1 MRWVVG
7 PGSGFA
13 HLTLPAVAR
22 RVPSLSPLKGGEGR
36 SGRGVMF
43 DLRPL
48 LSPDSI
54 AVIGASG
61 DTHTLRG
68 RLTHALIGHGYQGR
82 VYPVTRS
89 QSEVLGLRGY
99 ASVADLP
106 EAADLAVILVP
117 AAVVPR
123 TLDECGQRGIRAAV
137 VISSGFAEESGAA
150 AHARDGELRRI
161 AEKHGILVC
170 GPNSEG
176 LVNSLQRVV
185 ATFSPVFH
193 DPRQSLLPAT
203 PHGRPISVSCQSG
216 ALTFAFLNRGRDRQ
230 LRFTYQVS
238 AGNQTIL
245 EAHDYVD
252 WTLDHGGA
260 DIFLLYLEAIRRPD
274 HFGAVADKAAA
285 AGKPL
290 IVAKVGR
297 SDAGRRAA
305 ASHTGSLA
313 HAGVVDDAIFRHHG
327 IIRGEDLDHMLDVA
341 AAFAFCPL
349 PSGNRVAVI
358 TGSGGSAVWMADILS
373 AHGLELPVLEDD
385 LQQRILTLLPSYASA
400 QNPVD
405 GTAQAIHEVGY
416 ARLVEIVRESRRIDT
431 ILLIGSLANDATAA
445 QRAEELAAMTG
456 PRDKPI
462 LLCTY
467 TGASPR
473 AMAAFAEAGIPCY
486 TSMPSCARAIRALV
500 DYARFQARRHRPPPP
515 ATTPPVRD
523 RAGRALA
530 AAGPVL
536 TEDEAKAVLAGYGV
550 PRPPEALAISADEA
564 VAAATRIGGAVAL
577 KVQSP
582 GIPHK
587 TEAGAVALGAQGDA
601 AVRGAYARVLVN
613 AEAAH
618 PGAAIQGVLVQQMAP
633 PGVEIILGVTR
644 DPDFG
649 PMLMV
654 GLGGIHVEVL
664 RDVAF
669 SPVPIG
675 PDEVQALLGEL
686 KGGALLDGVRGAPP
700 ADRAALAELIAALS
714 RFAAD
719 HADQIDE
726 IDLNPVIVHP
736 QGQGVTV
743 VDALIVKRRD

>member
-1 MRWVVG
+1 M
-7 PGSGFA
+7 P
-13 HLTLPAVAR
+13 
-22 RVPSLSPLKGGEGR
+22 
-36 SGRGVMF
+36 

-48 LSPDSI
+48 LSPQSI

-61 DTHTLRG
+61 DTETLRG
-68 RLTHALIGHGYQGR
+68 RLTHALIGHGYEGR

-89 QSEVLGLRGY
+89 QSEVLGLRAY

-106 EAADLAVILVP
+106 EAPDLAVVVVP
-117 AAVVPR
+117 AAVVPQA
-123 TLDECGQRGIRAAV
+123 LDECGARGIRAAV
-137 VISSGFAEESGAA
+137 VISSGFAEEKGDAA
-150 AHARDGELRRI
+150 QLRDRELREV
-161 AEKHGILVC
+161 AERHSLLVC

-176 LVNSLQRVV
+176 LVNPLSRVV

-193 DPRQSLLPAT
+193 DPSRPLLPAT
-203 PHGRPISVSCQSG
+203 PHGRAIAVSCQSG

-252 WTLDHGGA
+252 WALDHGGA
-260 DIFLLYLEAIRRPD
+260 DIFLLYLEAIRSPD
-274 HFGAVADKAAA
+274 RFRAVAEKAAQ

-290 IVAKVGR
+290 ITAKVGR

-313 HAGVVDDAIFRHHG
+313 HAGAVDDAIFRHHG

-349 PSGNRVAVI
+349 PAGNRVAVI
-358 TGSGGSAVWMADILS
+358 TGSGGSAVWMADILT

-385 LQQRILTLLPSYASA
+385 IQRRVLALLPSYASA

-416 ARLVEIVRESRRIDT
+416 ARLVEIVRQSQRIDT
-431 ILLIGSLANDATAA
+431 ILLIGSLANDATAIK
-445 QRAEELAAMTG
+445 RAEELAALAG

-462 LLCTY
+462 LLSTY
-467 TGASPR
+467 TGASPQ
-473 AMAAFAEAGIPCY
+473 ATAAFAAAGIPVY

-500 DYARFQARRHRPPPP
+500 DYALFQARRRHPP
-515 ATTPPVRD
+515 AVTLPGL
-523 RAGRALA
+523 RANTALALA

-536 TEDEAKAVLAGYGV
+536 SESQAKALLAAYGV
-550 PRPPEALAISADEA
+550 PRPPEKLAQSAVE
-564 VAAATRIGGAVAL
+564 AAAAAAEIGGPVAL

-582 GIPHK
+582 DVTHK
-587 TEAGAVALGAQGDA
+587 TEAGAVALRVEGEA
-601 AVRGAYARVLVN
+601 AVRAAYERVLAN
-613 AEAAH
+613 ARAAH
-618 PGAAIQGVLVQQMAP
+618 PGAAIEGVLVQQMAP
-633 PGVEIILGVTR
+633 PGVEVILGVSR

-669 SPVPIG
+669 APVPMAA
-675 PDEVQALLGEL
+675 EEAQALLGEL
-686 KGGALLDGVRGAPP
+686 RGAAIFEGVRGARP
-700 ADRAALAELIAALS
+700 ADTAALAQLMAALS

-719 HADQIDE
+719 HAESIAE
-726 IDLNPVIVHP
+726 IDLNPVIVHAR
-736 QGQGVTV
+736 GQGLTV
-743 VDALIVKRRD
+743 VDALIVQR